1 MANAHLAYPDLAL
14 DKFSGTDPDQ
24 DAEAFI
30 RLIECKINFALGTE
44 PEAAADEHVIYLFR
58 KKALFSSLLR
68 GPAAEWYGS
77 TITDAMTWND
87 VRTLFITR
95 LSDGRN
101 KFRHRMEVEHCIRAD
116 GEEIRNFLHRIKKT
130 VDKGWP
136 DDMAGVLAADQPAER
151 TAQACQR
158 RQRYIDYTLKGLR
171 PRYLQRKAQE
181 YLMEYPNATWNDFS
195 THLINKDVSY
205 QVSTSF
211 LNDEEQDKAQMA
223 SLGQELKNLR
233 TELKEHRINA
243 LEGNQR
249 TADPNQKGRQ
259 NATRFCGY
267 CRTNGHTPN
276 YCRKKMRDE
285 EIKKLQN
292 ESTAEKK
299 VTFTQDYNKRR
310 GPSHGSGN
318 WAGRNDHNGA
328 LMSTPRSFNRGSFRP
343 NTQNHNTSGQSGS
356 FERRDYPTN
365 NNDRYNDYR
374 ARSPY
379 QSDQGQPRNWG
390 NNNNYSRSPSMS
402 RQNSYLT
409 DSRGQPRSNSPNP
422 SVFNRFGN
430 RDPSNNISYEKKFP
444 TSNNSN
450 QPNEVRFTTT
460 DDEINELSGLCPLNF

>member
-95 LSDGRN
+95 FSDGRN

-116 GEEIRNFLHRIKKT
+116 GEEIRNLLHRIKKT

-136 DDMAGVLAADQPAER
+136 DDMAGVLAADQAAER
-151 TAQACQR
+151 TAQARQR

-181 YLMEYPNATWNDFS
+181 YLMEHPNATWNDFS
-195 THLINKDVSY
+195 THLNNKDVSY

-211 LNDEEQDKAQMA
+211 LNDEEQNKAQMA

-233 TELKEHRINA
+233 TELKEHRVNA

-249 TADPNQKGRQ
+249 PVDPNQKGRQ

-267 CRTNGHTPN
+267 CRTMDTLL
-276 YCRKKMRDE
+276 
-285 EIKKLQN
+285 I
-292 ESTAEKK
+292 TAERRCEMKK
-299 VTFTQDYNKRR
+299 SRNCRMKLRLRKRLRSPKITTRDVDLLMDPEIGLVGTTAMGCQPHDHLPEGTSDQVIRILTTSDKIDLPNEGTTRAITIIGMTITEQPHHTSRAKTTPGIGEVTMTIHDRLQ
-310 GPSHGSGN
+310 
-318 WAGRNDHNGA
+318 
-328 LMSTPRSFNRGSFRP
+328 
-343 NTQNHNTSGQSGS
+343 
-356 FERRDYPTN
+356 RRDKIPLLRISATN
-365 NNDRYNDYR
+365 H
-374 ARSPY
+374 
-379 QSDQGQPRNWG
+379 DQLRLILQ
-390 NNNNYSRSPSMS
+390 
-402 RQNSYLT
+402 YLT
-409 DSRGQPRSNSPNP
+409 DLGIETRATIYPMKRNSQLLTT
-422 SVFNRFGN
+422 VF
-430 RDPSNNISYEKKFP
+430 S
-444 TSNNSN
+444 
-450 QPNEVRFTTT
+450 QM
-460 DDEINELSGLCPLNF
+460 

>member
-30 RLIECKINFALGTE
+30 RLIECKMNFALGTE
-44 PEAAADEHVIYLFR
+44 PEAGELEHAIYLFR

-77 TITDAMTWND
+77 IIQDAMTWD
-87 VRTLFITR
+87 EVRTLFITR
-95 LSDGRN
+95 FSDGRN
-101 KFRHRMEVEHCIRAD
+101 KFRHRMEVEHCIRVD

-136 DDMAGVLAADQPAER
+136 DDMVGIAPGDQNAER
-151 TAQACQR
+151 TAQARQR

-181 YLMEYPNATWNDFS
+181 YLMEHPNATWNDFS

-211 LNDEEQDKAQMA
+211 LNDEEQNKAQMA
-223 SLGQELKNLR
+223 SFGQELRNLR
-233 TELKEHRINA
+233 IELKEHRVNA

-249 TADPNQKGRQ
+249 PVDPNQKGRQ

-285 EIKKLQN
+285 EIKELQN
-292 ESTAEKK
+292 EATAEKK

-318 WAGRNDHNGA
+318 WAGRNDNNGTM
-328 LMSTPRSFNRGSFRP
+328 MSTQRSFTGGNFRP
-343 NTQNHNTSGQSGS
+343 NNQNPNNFRPHRSS
-356 FERRDYPTN
+356 ERRDYTDN
-365 NNDRYNDYR
+365 NNDRYNDYT
-374 ARSPY
+374 ARSSY
-379 QSDQGQPRNWG
+379 QSDQDQSRNWG
-390 NNNNYSRSPSMS
+390 CNNNYSRSPSAS
-402 RQNSYLT
+402 RQDSSFT
-409 DSRGQPRSNSPNP
+409 DFRRQRRSNSPDH
-422 SVFNRFGN
+422 SVFNRSGSE
-430 RDPSNNISYEKKFP
+430 DPSRNLPYEKKFP
-444 TSNNSN
+444 TSNDGH
-450 QPNEVRFTTT
+450 QPNVVRFTTT
-460 DDEINELSGLCPLNF
+460 DDSIYELSGLCPSN